1 MSQTLQ
7 FDPFAMWKTIYEQTE
22 ANWNDAI
29 QQSMKKETFSE
40 GMGETLNYYL
50 QFQELAKKM
59 TESYLKQANMPTRGE
74 LADVASL
81 IINLEE
87 KVDSLDD
94 RFDEELSKLDAA
106 KEIAQLRRVVSN
118 LDKKLDLIMEAV
130 EKMNQHKAA
139 PSTPASAEAQ
149 PKK

>member
-7 FDPFAMWKTIYEQTE
+7 FDPFAMWKTMYEQTE
-22 ANWNDAI
+22 ANWNETI
-29 QQSMKKETFSE
+29 QQTLNKESFSE

-87 KVDSLDD
+87 KVDHLDD
-94 RFDEELSKLDAA
+94 RFDEEIAKLDAT
-106 KEIAQLRRVVSN
+106 KEIVQLRRSVAN
-118 LDKKLDLIMEAV
+118 LEKKLDLIIEAV
-130 EKMNQHKAA
+130 EKGNKQQ
-139 PSTPASAEAQ
+139 SASSASPVAETQ
-149 PKK
+149 LKK

>member
-22 ANWNDAI
+22 ANWNDVI
-29 QQSMKKETFSE
+29 QQSMKKESFSE

-87 KVDSLDD
+87 KVDRLDD
-94 RFDEELSKLDAA
+94 RFDEEIAKLDAT
-106 KEIAQLRRVVSN
+106 KEIAQLRRAVTN
-118 LDKKLDLIMEAV
+118 LDKKLDLLMEAV
-130 EKMNQHKAA
+130 ELGAKQQAA
-139 PSTPASAEAQ
+139 PDKQAALETQ

>member
-29 QQSMKKETFSE
+29 QQSMKKESFSE

-87 KVDSLDD
+87 KVDNLDD
-94 RFDEELSKLDAA
+94 RFDEEIAKLDAA

-118 LDKKLDLIMEAV
+118 LDKKLDLVMEAV
-130 EKMNQHKAA
+130 EKMNQQKAE
-139 PSTPASAEAQ
+139 PSTPAAAEAQ

>member
-22 ANWNDAI
+22 ANWNDVI

-130 EKMNQHKAA
+130 EKMNQQKAA
-139 PSTPASAEAQ
+139 PSAPAAAEAQ